1 MHWDVL
7 RYSGES
13 HRSNLVYH
21 IGFIAPLLLTTLWI
35 RPLTRDPLTVNLYK
49 GMKEPLM
56 TPEMFETMRLYLVF
70 FTILF
75 RLLIMPRYLQAY
87 LNIAYDKVRSSL
99 RNEMTMENNKKHFLV
114 GC

>member
-99 RNEMTMENNKKHFLV
+99 RNEMTMGNIKYNIFS
-114 GC
+114 